1 MFKICNKFSPEI
13 VSKEDITKFKT
24 NWQTT
29 FFKGFLYVRQTYGR
43 IIEKTDNK
51 DVDAVR
57 VDNQQVYK
65 LIQIKCTVQVGMA
78 TGTRTESGLEIS

>member
-1 MFKICNKFSPEI
+1 MLNE
-13 VSKEDITKFKT
+13 
-24 NWQTT
+24 
-29 FFKGFLYVRQTYGR
+29 
-43 IIEKTDNK
+43 IIEESLKKTDNK

>member
-1 MFKICNKFSPEI
+1 MSLKKILLNLKQTDKPPS
-13 VSKEDITKFKT
+13 SKAF
-24 NWQTT
+24 
-29 FFKGFLYVRQTYGR
+29 YVLD
-43 IIEKTDNK
+43 EFMEESLKKTDNK